1 MSAVSRLLRVS
12 SQAQVYFAVAM
23 VRLSALVVS
32 KTVAASTAT
41 HCSLVSYRSG
51 GHVTSQLSLEL
62 ETKVAEDYTK
72 FYNYR
77 EGPF

>member
-1 MSAVSRLLRVS
+1 MSAVS

-62 ETKVAEDYTK
+62 ETKVHPK
-72 FYNYR
+72 VR
-77 EGPF
+77 EYFTITEKASTRTFS